1 MHAYVWR
8 GAIGKARTCPCHT
21 VQKDAVRAQP
31 AIAVGMGPVPW
42 FRPQS
47 PTCIRQTIT
56 FFSRARPR
64 VPRSRFSPTIPREFS
79 GENLPIQY
87 ICTGSL
93 HECSL
98 ISHACMH
105 ASGPSP
111 TAPSLSAL
119 ALRGAEI
126 SLGSRLLQLQ
136 TCLRAHCTVDSSAS
150 IGRPTGRCLAEPCLL
165 VCRIHE
171 SCACSC
177 MRAIR
182 ATEVYSELTR
192 RQLLERAVQRR

>member
-1 MHAYVWR
+1 MLSGWVQFLAFGPRIRHVYVKR
-8 GAIGKARTCPCHT
+8 SR
-21 VQKDAVRAQP
+21 
-31 AIAVGMGPVPW
+31 
-42 FRPQS
+42 S
-47 PTCIRQTIT
+47 
-56 FFSRARPR
+56 SRAHALAFRAHVSRPR
-64 VPRSRFSPTIPREFS
+64 SPENSLEKTYQYNTSVPEVCMSVVS
-79 GENLPIQY
+79 
-87 ICTGSL
+87 SL
-93 HECSL
+93 M
-98 ISHACMH
+98 HACMH

-126 SLGSRLLQLQ
+126 SLGSRLQLKMS
-136 TCLRAHCTVDSSAS
+136 LLSGVRASFCVPIRTVDSSVS
-150 IGRPTGRCLAEPCLL
+150 IGRPTGRCLAESCLL

-182 ATEVYSELTR
+182 ATEVYSELTH

>member
-1 MHAYVWR
+1 MLSRVGHGAGFIVLATMLSGWVRFLGFGPRVRHVYVKR
-8 GAIGKARTCPCHT
+8 SR
-21 VQKDAVRAQP
+21 
-31 AIAVGMGPVPW
+31 
-42 FRPQS
+42 S
-47 PTCIRQTIT
+47 
-56 FFSRARPR
+56 SRAHALAFRAHVSRPR
-64 VPRSRFSPTIPREFS
+64 SPENSLEKTYQYNTSVPEVCMSVVS
-79 GENLPIQY
+79 
-87 ICTGSL
+87 SL
-93 HECSL
+93 M
-98 ISHACMH
+98 HACMH

-150 IGRPTGRCLAEPCLL
+150 IGRPTGRCLAESCLL

-182 ATEVYSELTR
+182 ATEVYSELTH

>member
-1 MHAYVWR
+1 MLSRVGHGAGFIVLATMLSGWVRFLGFGPRVRHVYVKR
-8 GAIGKARTCPCHT
+8 SR
-21 VQKDAVRAQP
+21 
-31 AIAVGMGPVPW
+31 
-42 FRPQS
+42 S
-47 PTCIRQTIT
+47 
-56 FFSRARPR
+56 SRAHALAFRAHVSRPR
-64 VPRSRFSPTIPREFS
+64 SPEKFS
-79 GENLPIQY
+79 GENLPIHDTSVPEV
-87 ICTGSL
+87 CMSVVSSL
-93 HECSL
+93 M
-98 ISHACMH
+98 HACMH

-150 IGRPTGRCLAEPCLL
+150 IGRPTGRCLAESCLL

-182 ATEVYSELTR
+182 ATEVYSELTH